1 MTQIQFDVK
10 VLIDEEVGS
19 LAQAFCQIHH
29 SQKSPVNAKQKKLES
44 LRLAARVGEAAK
56 PSSLSQTVEI

>member
-29 SQKSPVNAKQKKLES
+29 SQKSPVKAKKLES
-44 LRLAARVGEAAK
+44 LHLAARVGEAAK